1 MNDQYLEIIEFTQ
14 PNEHQKWLAINDNVM
29 GGISIGQL
37 YYDGNTCRFQGE
49 LSLENN
55 GGFSSI
61 KRSIESLSKEVSTI
75 ELMFTGDG
83 HTYQLRLTTWKNGD
97 RIQYKHDFATTKG
110 KQQKKTFHLHNFQ
123 AVFRGRLL
131 NHAPEL
137 VANDIKQVGFLI
149 ANKQTSPFAL
159 GLTQIQFKAIN
170 NAATPQSILQSTRE

>member
-1 MNDQYLEIIEFTQ
+1 MSEQQFEIIDFTNPDEYQ
-14 PNEHQKWLAINDNVM
+14 RWSAVNDNVM

-37 YYDGNTCRFQGE
+37 YYDGKTCRFLGE

-61 KRSIESLSKEVSTI
+61 KRYIEPLSKEVNTI
-75 ELMFTGDG
+75 EFMFTGDG
-83 HTYQLRLTTWKNGD
+83 HTYQLRLTTWKNGE
-97 RIQYKHDFATTKG
+97 RIQYKHDFTTIKG
-110 KQQKKTFHLHNFQ
+110 KQQTKTFHLHHFQ

-159 GLTQIQFKAIN
+159 GLTQIQFNALN
-170 NAATPQSILQSTRE
+170 NAPTPQSILQSTRE